1 MPVQSTPANQH
12 RETLTG
18 SGSVNANGS
27 FEILAITAGTGNGWD
42 FSAEVLKAS
51 LSLWD
56 KAECYI
62 DHSWFGHSVRDLAG
76 FCHSPAWDDDHLGI
90 KLQLKPVG
98 PSGPLLAELGK
109 QVLEE
114 DNPANPNVGFSA
126 DVIFTSNGKNVANII
141 KVLSIDLVMDPARG
155 GAFLR
160 ALNSTFPKGASKMSV
175 PNPETP
181 TTLEEPAAPQAAAQK
196 PAPQPQAAALQHQI
210 TEDQSA
216 VRELLNETAR
226 QQALEKEAAEARQV
240 RLSMCGYLL
249 ESALASSHLPAPVAE
264 RLRVQF
270 KDRVFTASELQTA
283 IDDSRQM
290 VSELTAAQSVQGPH
304 ISAMFTS
311 EDQLSAAMHDLLGAS
326 RPEGLEAIK
335 PAKLSGIRE
344 LYLMMTG
351 DYNFSGSYDPTRVQF
366 AATSD
371 LAGVLKNAL
380 NKLIVQKW
388 QELGRAG
395 YRWWEP
401 IVSVEHFNSLQSLTG
416 VLVGEVSLLPAVSEG
431 DPYTELDLSDS
442 AETAAWAKY
451 GGYVGLTIEMF
462 ERDETHKLRQYPQK
476 LASSGL
482 RRISNL
488 VAAIFTANSGIG
500 PVMTDTYKVFD
511 AAHHYNLGTA
521 ALAAAAW
528 ETASAAIYN
537 QSMIV
542 ASGGTAAK
550 LALDAKYLLVPRTL
564 RLTGMQ
570 ILYPSLERAANI
582 YSENM
587 QQGQYGDVIT
597 VPDWTD
603 VTDWAAVADPNLAP
617 GIILAERFGLMP
629 EIFIADNQLSGALF
643 TNDEIR
649 IKARHFVSVFVA
661 DYRPLYKSNVA
672 DG

>member
-1 MPVQSTPANQH
+1 MPVHSTHASQH
-12 RETLTG
+12 RETLAG
-18 SGSVNANGS
+18 SGTVNQSGS
-27 FEILAITAGTGNGWD
+27 FEILSITAGTGNGWE
-42 FSAEVLKAS
+42 FSSEVLKAS

-56 KAECYI
+56 KAECFI
-62 DHSWFGHSVRDLAG
+62 DHSWLGHSVRDLAG
-76 FCHSPAWDDDHLGI
+76 FCHSPEWDEEHQGI

-98 PSGPLLAELGK
+98 PSGPLLAELGR

-114 DNPANPNVGFSA
+114 ENPANPRVGFSA
-126 DVIFTSNGKNVANII
+126 DVVFTSNGKDVANII

-160 ALNSTFPKGASKMSV
+160 ALNSTYPQGAIM
-175 PNPETP
+175 PENTQTP
-181 TTLEEPAAPQAAAQK
+181 TPTEEPAAL
-196 PAPQPQAAALQHQI
+196 QPQAAALQQQI
-210 TEDQSA
+210 TADQAA
-216 VRELLNETAR
+216 VRELLNATAR
-226 QQALEKEAAEARQV
+226 QRAMEQEADEIRQA

-249 ESALASSHLPAPVAE
+249 ETALASSKLPTPIAD
-264 RLRVQF
+264 RIRKQF
-270 KDRVFTASELQTA
+270 AGQIFTPLKLQNA

-290 VSELTAAQSVQGPH
+290 LSDLTASSTVHGPR
-304 ISAMFTS
+304 ISGMFSS
-311 EDQLSAAMHDLLGAS
+311 EDQLSAAMHDLLGAE
-326 RPEGLEAIK
+326 RPEDLAKVK
-335 PAKLSGIRE
+335 PARLSGIRE

-351 DYNFSGSYDPTRVQF
+351 DYDFSGGYDPARVQF

-401 IVSVEHFNSLQSLTG
+401 VVSVEHFNSLQSLTG
-416 VLVGEVSLLPAVSEG
+416 VLVGEVTLLPSVSEG
-431 DPYTELDLSDS
+431 AAYTELGLDDS
-442 AETAAWAKY
+442 AETASWTKY

-488 VAAIFTANSGIG
+488 VAAIFTANSGAG
-500 PVMTDTYKVFD
+500 PVMADTKNVFHAD
-511 AAHHYNLGTA
+511 HSNVGTA

-537 QSMIV
+537 QSMVIK
-542 ASGGTAAK
+542 SGGTAPK
-550 LALDAKYLLVPRTL
+550 LALDAKYLLVPRAL